1 MRFTEIWTTAL
12 RAILKNKRRSIL
24 TMLGIIIGIAAVVT
38 ILAIGDGFSNWVTKS
53 ITANKSGKIETQ
65 IVFLPD
71 GTANTNSDPF
81 SQRDLSLIEQLP
93 GVTKVKQSSSE
104 GDYKQL
110 NLPVKNKTK
119 SVLVH
124 FTKGKSSPV
133 LAGRRL
139 MPSDNQTGN
148 QVAVIDVS
156 LAKSLF
162 GSTTNALHHGVEVD
176 DHLYEIVGI
185 RSRVTDSVNFSDA
198 MSSEMPANITLPKRV
213 HQRYVQ
219 NERSGD
225 VLTLILTK
233 GTKASKLSKKA
244 IRILETQ
251 GSMRNQGDYQSSDPT
266 TQADVFGKI
275 LNAITYFV
283 SAVAGISLFIAGIGV
298 MNMMYISVAERTMEI
313 GIRRAMGARQQD
325 IRMQFL
331 LESATLTILGGLIG
345 YGLGVL
351 LALGISALPVMPFH
365 ASFSLGGF
373 LLAFGVSTAV
383 GLIFGVMPANAAS
396 RKDLID
402 IIR

>member
-1 MRFTEIWTTAL
+1 M
-12 RAILKNKRRSIL
+12 
-24 TMLGIIIGIAAVVT
+24 
-38 ILAIGDGFSNWVTKS
+38 
-53 ITANKSGKIETQ
+53 
-65 IVFLPD
+65 
-71 GTANTNSDPF
+71 
-81 SQRDLSLIEQLP
+81 
-93 GVTKVKQSSSE
+93 
-104 GDYKQL
+104 
-110 NLPVKNKTK
+110 
-119 SVLVH
+119 
-124 FTKGKSSPV
+124 
-133 LAGRRL
+133 
-139 MPSDNQTGN
+139 
-148 QVAVIDVS
+148 
-156 LAKSLF
+156 
-162 GSTTNALHHGVEVD
+162 
-176 DHLYEIVGI
+176 GI